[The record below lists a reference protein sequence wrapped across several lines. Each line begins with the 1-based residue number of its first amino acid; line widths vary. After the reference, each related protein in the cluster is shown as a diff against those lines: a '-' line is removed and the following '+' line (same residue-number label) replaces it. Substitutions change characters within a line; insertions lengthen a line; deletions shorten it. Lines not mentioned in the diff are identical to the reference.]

1 VGVCVPGTTGRLSR
15 KRAWVEGVTWE
26 KGFCILKNVFIF
38 IPRGNG
44 CKQPCGSWELNPG
57 PLEGQLVL
65 LTAEPSLHPT
75 RVVFSKAFQTLM

>member
-1 VGVCVPGTTGRLSR
+1 
-15 KRAWVEGVTWE
+15 
-26 KGFCILKNVFIF
+26 
-38 IPRGNG
+38 
-44 CKQPCGSWELNPG
+44 LNPG